1 MIKGIKR
8 VLSSRIFWIVLEIL
22 LFGACIIF
30 FKNAGIRVVAET
42 TPATREAIRDTS
54 TNVAN
59 ALSTPAGTKLLQFSF
74 MQLTAY
80 LFIPFMYLL
89 IWMHRYLKWIEIRDL
104 KREHEGEKKALGLLI
119 PSVATGD

>member
-1 MIKGIKR
+1 MIKGVKC
-8 VLSSRIFWIVLEIL
+8 VLSSRIFWIVFEIF

-30 FKNAGIRVVAET
+30 FKNEGIRVVAET
-42 TPATREAIRDTS
+42 TPAVREAIRETS
-54 TNVAN
+54 TSVAN

-80 LFIPFMYLL
+80 LFMPFMYLL
-89 IWMHRYLKWIEIRDL
+89 IWMHRYLKWMEIRDL
-104 KREHEGEKKALGLLI
+104 KKKYEGEKQALGLLI